1 MVQQIYSEEIDF
13 VEYYRVIY
21 KNRRLV
27 ALFLVLGII
36 FGYVINI
43 LPIYNYRASA
53 LVKSAMVNGGSVE
66 PASQTIEKMT
76 NGFYGKYSSVSGSYI
91 SQNFIQIWSDN
102 RNAEQA
108 KKTASEVSD
117 KIIKEQNELVAKEK
131 TYKLDKIESLKSIM
145 NNYLSR
151 GQEVALFHM
160 EIIRIEDQVSGAKQA
175 ELLGDIK
182 VQYRKI

>member
-1 MVQQIYSEEIDF
+1 M
-13 VEYYRVIY
+13 
-21 KNRRLV
+21 V

-36 FGYVINI
+36 LGYVINI

-131 TYKLDKIESLKSIM
+131 TYKLDKIESLKSIF
-145 NNYLSR
+145 SPH
-151 GQEVALFHM
+151 V
-160 EIIRIEDQVSGAKQA
+160 
-175 ELLGDIK
+175 
-182 VQYRKI
+182 